1 MKNINMKKIIVFAFA
16 IVGILAMSPSAYA
29 LKSCGNEVATCP
41 TPQTFSFST
50 GITPSCFQS
59 ATNISTAAGWC
70 DFLQIASNIIGLLY
84 SIVIPLAIFMVAA
97 GGLIIITA
105 GGNEK
110 RLGQGKAFIKSALIG
125 VAIALG
131 AGILIGLI
139 IKGLGVTQDTTLMP
153 WLF

>member
-1 MKNINMKKIIVFAFA
+1 MKKIIVFALVF
-16 IVGILAMSPSAYA
+16 VGILASAPSALAY
-29 LKSCGNEVATCP
+29 KQCGSEVGSCSIAE
-41 TPQTFSFST
+41 FSFST

-84 SIVIPLAIFMVAA
+84 SIVIPLAIFMVAV
-97 GGLIIITA
+97 GGIIILTA

-110 RLGQGKAFIKSALIG
+110 RLSQGKAFVKSALIG

-131 AGILIGLI
+131 AGILIGII